1 LLALGI
7 LLHSNGWFLLG
18 PSVFLLP
25 SLPRVWVC
33 LRLLFPS
40 AIATAGLAWD
50 YIFGSSAESVGDFEI
65 ADDVMSDAVA
75 ECSLF
80 V

>member
-1 LLALGI
+1 
-7 LLHSNGWFLLG
+7 
-18 PSVFLLP
+18 VFSP
-25 SLPRVWVC
+25 T
-33 LRLLFPS
+33 
-40 AIATAGLAWD
+40 AIVATHEK
-50 YIFGSSAESVGDFEI
+50 YGSSAESVGDFEI